1 MSWRL
6 RLKYPL
12 GLHFRSLSKKGKT
25 HYETLGISQNASVKD
40 IKDSYINLSK
50 VHHPDSVNG
59 SAEDFRIISEAYD
72 ILSNANSKK
81 EYDASLPITVRGKD
95 GYDYRKHVRDTP
107 PVSRTRSIRVDMSKK
122 RMENAW
128 SLYKDRWE
136 REEAR
141 WRELDQ
147 LKKEFRKDIDEI
159 RANMKDMSQEEKEIF
174 LEGMRQFRR
183 PEHFK
188 KFRNNNRTKQN
199 TTTGTSSPN
208 FSSSFSNNCNHND
221 TPHNSFYSQFREE
234 MLKKS
239 KELRSKAEEVKKIYE
254 NSEFLGEN
262 YDPGKKKSVKY
273 DIDQQGE
280 EFRIS
285 QRTIVIIFGLF
296 FTFFIIDMNYKND
309 VRKTNRFFIME
320 EEKKRK
326 EVNIE

>member
-81 EYDASLPITVRGKD
+81 R
-95 GYDYRKHVRDTP
+95 
-107 PVSRTRSIRVDMSKK
+107 
-122 RMENAW
+122 
-128 SLYKDRWE
+128 DRWE

-262 YDPGKKKSVKY
+262 YDPVCC
-273 DIDQQGE
+273 
-280 EFRIS
+280 F
-285 QRTIVIIFGLF
+285 V
-296 FTFFIIDMNYKND
+296 
-309 VRKTNRFFIME
+309 
-320 EEKKRK
+320 
-326 EVNIE
+326 